1 VINFCLTH
9 LLLRQALFAVT
20 LPSQVIITLMY
31 YALEFDGSVDYLS
44 IIKHGAA
51 IPLLLID
58 GFAINRI
65 PLRMKQFGLFQLF
78 VIGYLAW
85 SIAYAYSGL
94 TMPNGQETVHEWL
107 NWNADIHS
115 AILLSLFLLVIINP
129 AVFLGCRAASRLLPR
144 RLQNKTDKREIIE
157 SSTADAQDE
166 ADITHD
172 IEEGDVS
179 YDEKVHVELSDVTVN
194 MPSEEEVSTPKTVT
208 TKHDEE
214 IEDLASFPEIIY
226 DDDGDANMS
235 LDSSLNEDTKASSRV
250 DVLIGDIKKPYEDL
264 ESFPGYA
271 NDGNDTDYSFDK
283 EGVDIISIEREV
295 SHASMDPDMVS
306 FPDLLAP

>member
-1 VINFCLTH
+1 
-9 LLLRQALFAVT
+9 LRQALLAVT
-20 LPSQVIITLMY
+20 LPSQVIIALMY

-58 GFAINRI
+58 GFVINRI

-94 TMPNGQETVHEWL
+94 TMPNGQETVYEWL

-115 AILLSLFLLVIINP
+115 AILLSLFVLVIINP
-129 AVFLGCRAASRLLPR
+129 AVFVGCRAASRLLPR
-144 RLQNKTDKREIIE
+144 RLQNRSDKREIIE

-214 IEDLASFPEIIY
+214 IEDLASFPEIIFD

-235 LDSSLNEDTKASSRV
+235 LDSCLNEDTQASSRV
-250 DVLIGDIKKPYEDL
+250 DAFIGDIKKPYEDL

-271 NDGNDTDYSFDK
+271 NDGNVSDYSFDK
-283 EGVDIISIEREV
+283 EGVDISFEREV

>member
-1 VINFCLTH
+1 MWSFDC
-9 LLLRQALFAVT
+9 LLLKYNHLVVLFNDQVLFAIC
-20 LPSQVIITLMY
+20 LPSQVIIALMY
-31 YALEFDGSVDYLS
+31 FALQFDGSVEYLS

-58 GFAINRI
+58 GFVVNRI

-78 VIGYLAW
+78 VTGYLAW
-85 SIAYAYSGL
+85 SIACAYSGL
-94 TMPNGQETVHEWL
+94 TMPSGQETMYEWL
-107 NWNADIHS
+107 DWKADIHS
-115 AILLSLFLLVIINP
+115 AILLSLFVLVIVNP
-129 AVFLGCRAASRLLPR
+129 AVFVGCRAASRLLPR
-144 RLQNKTDKREIIE
+144 RLQNKSDKRYIIE

-166 ADITHD
+166 VDITHD

-179 YDEKVHVELSDVTVN
+179 YDEKVHVILSDVTVN
-194 MPSEEEVSTPKTVT
+194 MPNEEEVSTPKTVA

-226 DDDGDANMS
+226 DDSDANMS
-235 LDSSLNEDTKASSRV
+235 LGSSFNEDTQASSR
-250 DVLIGDIKKPYEDL
+250 GDIKKPYEDL
-264 ESFPGYA
+264 ESFPG
-271 NDGNDTDYSFDK
+271 DGNNTDYSFDK
-283 EGVDIISIEREV
+283 EGVDISFEREV